1 MFDNLGDRYWL
12 KNAHVPLCLLENIT
26 DLPQTREGLC
36 NLDLEIYHGK
46 IRQIIQSNSN
56 LPDRPGVD
64 LKKGIIFP
72 GFIDLHTHL
81 DKGHIWERSPN
92 VLGTFDQALITAKKD
107 AQTYWKSEDIYQRME
122 FGLKCSYA
130 QGTVAIRTH
139 LDSFGEQA
147 KISFDVFNSLR
158 ERWQNKIILQGVC
171 LVGLNY
177 FLTDEGEELANFV
190 ANNQSILG
198 GVAYMNPQL
207 DEQLDRF
214 FSLAK
219 ERNLELDF
227 HADETGD
234 PNSICLQKIAQAAIK
249 NKFTGKILCGH
260 CCSLAVQS
268 PDVVDKTIKL
278 VKEANINIVS
288 LPMCNLYLQ
297 DRKPNHTPRW
307 RGITDVHG
315 FKKQGISVAFAS
327 DNCRDPFYGFGDH
340 DGLEVLKEAV
350 RIAHLDTAYDDWV
363 CSVNKTPAEIMGL
376 DNLGRIGLGLTADLV
391 IFKARYFSELFSR
404 HQSDRLVLRQ
414 GKSIDTNLPDYAELD
429 QLTIIKI
436 WDTVSQSERIN

>member
-1 MFDNLGDRYWL
+1 MFNNLGDRYWL
-12 KNAHVPLCLLENIT
+12 KNAHIPFCLLENMT
-26 DLPQTREGLC
+26 NFPQTREGLC
-36 NLDLEIYHGK
+36 NIDLEIYQGK
-46 IRQIIQSNSN
+46 ISQILPSNST
-56 LPDRPGVD
+56 LPDLPGID

-92 VLGTFDQALITAKKD
+92 LLGTFDQALITAKKD
-107 AQTYWKSEDIYQRME
+107 AQTYWKPEDVYQRME

-147 KISFDVFNSLR
+147 KISFEVFKFLQKK
-158 ERWQNKIILQGVC
+158 WQNKLILQAVS
-171 LVGLNY
+171 LVGLDY
-177 FLTDEGEELANFV
+177 FLTDEGEQLADYV
-190 ANNQSILG
+190 AENQSILG

-207 DEQLDRF
+207 DQQLDRF

-219 ERNLELDF
+219 ERNLDLDF

-234 PNSICLQKIAQAAIK
+234 PNSICLQKIAQAAIR
-249 NKFTGKILCGH
+249 NQFTGKILCGH
-260 CCSLAVQS
+260 CCSLSVQS
-268 PDVVDKTIKL
+268 PDVINQTIKL
-278 VKEANINIVS
+278 VKKANISIVS

-297 DRKPNHTPRW
+297 DRNPNHTPNW
-307 RGITDVHG
+307 RGITDVHSLN
-315 FKKQGISVAFAS
+315 KAGIPVAFAS

-376 DNLGRIGLGLTADLV
+376 SNLGRIGVDLSADLV

-404 HQSDRLVLRQ
+404 HQSDRIVLRQ
-414 GKSIDTNLPDYAELD
+414 GKSIDTTLPDYSELD
-429 QLTIIKI
+429 EL
-436 WDTVSQSERIN
+436 VL